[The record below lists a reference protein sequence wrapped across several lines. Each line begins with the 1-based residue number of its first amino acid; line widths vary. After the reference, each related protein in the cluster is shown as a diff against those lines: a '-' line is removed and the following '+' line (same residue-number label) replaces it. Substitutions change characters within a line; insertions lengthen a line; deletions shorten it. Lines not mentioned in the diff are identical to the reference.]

1 MPRTRSLAFS
11 ELKIGIMSVVAIA
24 LVAFVIL
31 MLTGTGGFFWQR
43 YWLKTQFKD
52 VSGLKA
58 GAPVRVAGVEVGTV
72 KGIDFVGDHVEVRFQ
87 VSKTMIPR
95 ITRQS
100 VASLGSLS
108 LLGQTTIDITPAI
121 GAEPIPEW
129 GYVKSGSAPGQL
141 ADVATSASEGLQ
153 EATTLLREM
162 RQGRGTLGK
171 LFSDPK
177 LYQDMD
183 RLVTTMG
190 NVADNLQRSRGTA
203 GKFVN
208 DPAVYESLRSS
219 LASLNAILQRV
230 NAGEGALGRL
240 LKDDRLAGSIA
251 ATTGNLQDVTGK
263 LNRGE
268 GSAGKLLNDAEL
280 YNRLS
285 GTATRLEEL
294 TTRLS
299 EGQGTAGQLLHDKQL
314 YENMNGAAS
323 ELRSLIAEIKKDP
336 RKYLSVKVSV
346 F

>member
-1 MPRTRSLAFS
+1 MPRTRSLAFA
-11 ELKIGIMSVVAIA
+11 ELKIGILSIVAIA

-43 YWLKTQFKD
+43 YWLKAQFKD

-72 KGIDFVGDHVEVRFQ
+72 KGIDFVGDRVDVRFQ
-87 VSKTMIPR
+87 VSKNMRAR

-100 VASLGSLS
+100 IASLGSLS
-108 LLGQTTIDITPAI
+108 LLGQTTIDITPAM
-121 GAEPIPEW
+121 GGDPIPEW
-129 GYVKSGSAPGQL
+129 GYVKSGAAPGQL

-153 EATTLLREM
+153 EATLLLREM
-162 RQGRGTLGK
+162 RQGKGTLGQ

-177 LYQDMD
+177 LYQEMD

-190 NVADNLQRSRGTA
+190 NVADRIQGGRGTA
-203 GKFVN
+203 GKLVN
-208 DPAVYESLRSS
+208 DAAVYESLRSS
-219 LASLNAILQRV
+219 LTSLNGMLQRV
-230 NAGEGALGRL
+230 SAGEGPLGRL
-240 LKDDRLAGSIA
+240 VNDDRLAGSIT
-251 ATTGNLQDVTGK
+251 ATTGNLQEVTGK
-263 LNRGE
+263 LNRGS
-268 GSAGKLLNDAEL
+268 GSAGKLLNDADL

-285 GTATRLEEL
+285 STATRLEQL

-299 EGQGTAGQLLHDKQL
+299 EGQGTAGQLLQDKQL

-323 ELRSLIAEIKKDP
+323 ELRSLIAAIKKDP